1 MMQWFTN
8 NPIKTIFLA
17 GVFIFLLHLQVL
29 PVTIMEARNFITAR
43 EMVLDGNWI
52 LTTMNGLPRYQ
63 KPPLPTWLTAVSGQ
77 LMGISNL
84 YALRLPTALMA
95 IFTGI
100 VVYKFSF
107 KLTIDRK
114 QSLVNGLVLI
124 TSFYII
130 AITNEAPWDI
140 YTHGFMLTSIYF
152 LFALLKEDKNKW
164 RNTFLAALFTGLSC
178 LSKGP
183 ISLYALFLPF
193 ILAYSFAFGYKNFK
207 ARRFAISVYIL
218 VAIIISISWY
228 WYVRMADP
236 DAFLAIAQKETGN
249 WSSYNVKPFYYYW
262 SFFLQSGV
270 WAIPA
275 FFGLLY
281 PLFRK
286 KVIHPKSYLFTFLW
300 TSFSVILLSVI
311 PEKKTRYLSPVLI
324 PLAMN
329 TGLYLMYL
337 IRNFSNIKSVAE
349 KTPVYFHFGIIALIG
364 FAFPVGG
371 FFFLKQLAVPS
382 WGWFYVTSVALVLT
396 AAAMVYFLYKKGLY
410 KVFMLNIVFI
420 MSITAL
426 GLPIANALKMNTA
439 YLNINKL
446 ATEKPISLPVYS
458 FGEIAPEMIW
468 HYGDI
473 ITDIESEKIIGIID
487 ELSSF
492 GVLVNSKEKERFEGM
507 FDKNFTF
514 DLKYTYDLNYGV
526 SPGKKGHK
534 SRLVALYYQVEH
546 K

>member
-17 GVFIFLLHLQVL
+17 GIFIFLLHLHVL

-43 EMVLDGNWI
+43 EMVVDGNWF

-63 KPPLPTWLTAVSGQ
+63 KPPLPTWLTAISGQ

-95 IFTGI
+95 IFTGLM
-100 VVYKFSF
+100 VFKFSL

-114 QSLVNGLVLI
+114 QSLVNGLILV

-140 YTHGFMLTSIYF
+140 YAHGFMLTAIYF
-152 LFALLKEDKNKW
+152 FYAVLREDKNKW
-164 RNTFLAALFTGLSC
+164 RNTYLAALFTGLSC

-183 ISLYALFLPF
+183 VSLYALFLPF
-193 ILAYSFAFGYKNFK
+193 LLAYGFAFGYKNFK

-218 VAIIISISWY
+218 VAIVISISWY

-249 WSSYNVKPFYYYW
+249 WSSYNVRPFYYYW

-275 FFGLLY
+275 LIGLLY

-286 KVIHPKSYLFTFLW
+286 KVIHPKTYLFTFLW
-300 TSFSVILLSVI
+300 TSLSVILLSAI

-329 TGLYLMYL
+329 TGVYLMYL
-337 IRNFSNIKSVAE
+337 IRNFSDIKSAIE
-349 KTPVYFHFGIIALIG
+349 KTPVYVHFGVIILIG
-364 FAFPVGG
+364 FAFPVAG
-371 FFFLKQLAVPS
+371 FFFISKLDAPS
-382 WGWFYVTSVALVLT
+382 LIWFYATAIALMIT
-396 AAAMVYFLYKKGLY
+396 AGTMAYFLYKKRLFI
-410 KVFMLNIVFI
+410 VFMLNIFFI
-420 MSITAL
+420 MSITAI
-426 GLPIANALKMNTA
+426 GLPIAGSLKMNTA
-439 YLNINKL
+439 YLNVNKL
-446 ATEKPISLPVYS
+446 AKEKPISLPVYS

-468 HYGDI
+468 HYGAI
-473 ITDIESEKIIGIID
+473 VTDIESEKIIDIID
-487 ELSSF
+487 ELSTF
-492 GVLVNSKEKERFEGM
+492 GVLVNSKEKDRFEEM

-514 DLKYTYDLNYGV
+514 DLKDTYDLNYGV

-534 SRLVALYYQVEH
+534 SRLVALYYLVEH